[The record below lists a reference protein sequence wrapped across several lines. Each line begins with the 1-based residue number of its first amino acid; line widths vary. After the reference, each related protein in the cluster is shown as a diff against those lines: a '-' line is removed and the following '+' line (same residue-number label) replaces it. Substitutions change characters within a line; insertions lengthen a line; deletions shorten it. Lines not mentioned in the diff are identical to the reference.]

1 MFLFITERN
10 DTIMAC
16 FIAPAVEAAAA
27 AVVTKIV
34 KKKEENSTVVNS
46 ISGKIPFSRKLKW
59 LTNMLWGGS
68 ALLAFE
74 HVWHGEVVPYF
85 PFLTA
90 MLNKA
95 DTFEMLKE
103 IATTG
108 VTMAALV
115 TAAWGGMLGVAHI
128 LENNAEVS
136 KVSETAEK

>member
-1 MFLFITERN
+1 M
-10 DTIMAC
+10 
-16 FIAPAVEAAAA
+16 
-27 AVVTKIV
+27 
-34 KKKEENSTVVNS
+34 
-46 ISGKIPFSRKLKW
+46 
-59 LTNMLWGGS
+59 
-68 ALLAFE
+68 LAFE

-115 TAAWGGMLGVAHI
+115 TAAWVGMLGVTHI